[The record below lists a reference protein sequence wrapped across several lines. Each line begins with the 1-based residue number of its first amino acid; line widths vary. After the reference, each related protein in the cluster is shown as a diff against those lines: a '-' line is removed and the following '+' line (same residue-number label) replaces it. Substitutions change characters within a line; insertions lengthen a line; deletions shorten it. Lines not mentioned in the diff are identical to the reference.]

1 MARMDM
7 MHQIQTN
14 VTPQKDPINKM
25 TILNGV
31 AQSGVPTIDDLQK
44 QKLKEKI
51 TETVTEEMLNDQNI

>member
-1 MARMDM
+1 MNM

-14 VTPQKDPINKM
+14 VTPEKDPMNKM
-25 TILNGV
+25 TIPNGM
-31 AQSGVPTIDDLQK
+31 AQSGVPTVDDLQK

>member
-1 MARMDM
+1 MARMNM

-14 VTPQKDPINKM
+14 VTPEKDPMNKM
-25 TILNGV
+25 TIPNGM
-31 AQSGVPTIDDLQK
+31 AQSGVPTVDDLQK

>member
-1 MARMDM
+1 MNM

-14 VTPQKDPINKM
+14 VMPEKDPMNKM
-25 TILNGV
+25 TIPNGM
-31 AQSGVPTIDDLQK
+31 AQSGVPTVDDLQK

>member
-1 MARMDM
+1 MARMNM

-14 VTPQKDPINKM
+14 VTPEKDPMNKM
-25 TILNGV
+25 TIPNGM
-31 AQSGVPTIDDLQK
+31 AQSGVPTVDDLKK

>member
-25 TILNGV
+25 TIPNGI
-31 AQSGVPTIDDLQK
+31 AQSGVPTVDDLQK